1 MTSLLEN
8 RQCPYPE
15 ALSTEYHGRYNHV
28 LLLWTLPV
36 SLGPPFTK
44 FTNPPYPHTQL
55 STASWLP
62 TCIFLNTLNSLTA
75 KPFHVLLPKARIH
88 FPPLPHLHTPSSY
101 SHSGSAS
108 LHLSARKGRG
118 ASLSLS
124 PTPSLVCWV
133 PFLCVSMAPCAR
145 HGIVLPL
152 VTATISF
159 LIFLMR
165 V

>member
-1 MTSLLEN
+1 ML
-8 RQCPYPE
+8 
-15 ALSTEYHGRYNHV
+15 V
-28 LLLWTLPV
+28 LWTLPV

-62 TCIFLNTLNSLTA
+62 TCIFLNTLNPLTA

-108 LHLSARKGRG
+108 LHLSARKGSLPEPLTHTLPGLLG
-118 ASLSLS
+118 AIS
-124 PTPSLVCWV
+124 VC
-133 PFLCVSMAPCAR
+133 FMAPCAH

-159 LIFLMR
+159 LIFLIR